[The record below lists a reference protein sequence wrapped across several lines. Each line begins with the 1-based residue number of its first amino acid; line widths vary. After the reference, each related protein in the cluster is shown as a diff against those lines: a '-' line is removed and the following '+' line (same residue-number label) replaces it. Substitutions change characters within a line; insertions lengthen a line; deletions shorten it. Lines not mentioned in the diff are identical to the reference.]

1 MKLPSEARIR
11 RWALVSFWAASSG
24 PPLTP
29 PRLLFCGNCAHCIK
43 DALANVPKRVTAVR
57 DAESSPGGS
66 SSNALDVTTAERARA
81 PPQPLLMVAKCS
93 VMIGGHQVSS
103 RRLLGRPVP
112 KSDSA
117 GSRRRPQHT
126 RKSRA
131 ARAMTPVLQDKP
143 RHSTDLTELCSL
155 ILWSTLYTFWARV
168 RAKGR
173 SLTRKGWEDPR
184 GILCQPEGLMPPSRV
199 GLKLPVSHQSYR
211 HSARRPRKDPTDQYV
226 GTQRMKEIRDQ
237 SREGRRSN
245 GTEPSPTKRGA
256 TREKVIARCG
266 RASATRMEG
275 HGMYGGCI

>member
-1 MKLPSEARIR
+1 MLRWLAVAGDGLDESAWAMAFQTSCWGRSTGRPALSEPMKLPSEARIR
-11 RWALVSFWAASSG
+11 RWVLVSFWAASSG

-131 ARAMTPVLQDKP
+131 ARAMTP
-143 RHSTDLTELCSL
+143 
-155 ILWSTLYTFWARV
+155 A
-168 RAKGR
+168 
-173 SLTRKGWEDPR
+173 
-184 GILCQPEGLMPPSRV
+184 
-199 GLKLPVSHQSYR
+199 
-211 HSARRPRKDPTDQYV
+211 
-226 GTQRMKEIRDQ
+226 
-237 SREGRRSN
+237 
-245 GTEPSPTKRGA
+245 
-256 TREKVIARCG
+256 
-266 RASATRMEG
+266 
-275 HGMYGGCI
+275 